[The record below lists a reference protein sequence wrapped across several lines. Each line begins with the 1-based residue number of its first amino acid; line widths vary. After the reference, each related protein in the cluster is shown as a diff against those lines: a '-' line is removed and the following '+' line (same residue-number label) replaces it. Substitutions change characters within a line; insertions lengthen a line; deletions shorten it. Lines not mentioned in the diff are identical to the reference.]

1 MKRLILGSLSVL
13 LLASLSAPA
22 LQAQSPSDNP
32 SSYPAADPPIS
43 NDKLTPFT
51 LVRLA
56 YQGFLK
62 DQGIPSGEGLLDAY
76 QNRDISAKKL
86 IESAIQ
92 AKRLPAEALNDSDY
106 LVDVDSQLSALNTGL
121 RGGRTQWRINTP

>member
-1 MKRLILGSLSVL
+1 MKRLILGSLPVL
-13 LLASLSAPA
+13 LLASLSAPT
-22 LQAQSPSDNP
+22 LHAQTPSDNS
-32 SSYPAADPPIS
+32 SSYPAADSPNS
-43 NDKLTPFT
+43 DDKLTPFT

-62 DQGIPSGEGLLDAY
+62 DQDIPSGEGLLDAY

-86 IESAIQ
+86 VESAIQ
-92 AKRLPAEALNDSDY
+92 AKRLPPEALNDSDY
-106 LVDVDSQLSALNTGL
+106 LAAVDTQLSALNTGL